1 MGLLKKLAVEWKD
14 ALPTERYHVLFELG
28 TEYPMSSALNGE
40 KRAGTY
46 VCAACANPLF
56 DAAHKYNSG
65 SGWPSFWQAIGP
77 DAIATSRDN
86 TLVTPRIEHHCARCG
101 GHQGHIFEDGPLPSG
116 LRFCNNGLSLEFVPA
131 GTPLPKLRD

>member
-1 MGLLKKLAVEWKD
+1 MPLKKPTVEWKD
-14 ALPTERYHVLFELG
+14 ALDAERYHVLFEQG
-28 TEYPMSSALNGE
+28 TEYPMSSPLNGE
-40 KRAGTY
+40 KGAGTY
-46 VCAACANPLF
+46 VCTACGNPLF

-77 DAIATSRDN
+77 DAIATSADN
-86 TLVTPRIEHHCARCG
+86 KLATPRIEHHCARCG

-116 LRFCNNGLSLEFVPA
+116 LRFCNNGLSLEFIPA